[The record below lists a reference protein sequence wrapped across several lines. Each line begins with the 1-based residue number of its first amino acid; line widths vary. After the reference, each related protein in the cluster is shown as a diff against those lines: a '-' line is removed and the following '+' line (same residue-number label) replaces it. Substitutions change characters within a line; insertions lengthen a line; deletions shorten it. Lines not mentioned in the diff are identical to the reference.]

1 MRLVLT
7 TREGGVSEPPFDSF
21 NLGRHVGDDPTAVA
35 ENRRRLAAS
44 FGAPHVVFMEQAHGA
59 VVAVADAATPD
70 DVAGVDALVTAAPG
84 VPIAVLVADC
94 VPLVLSGDHAVAVVH
109 AGRRGVEKGV
119 VAAAVAALRN
129 LDDGP
134 LSAFVG
140 PSVCGRCYEVPAEM
154 QASVSSVVPEA
165 LSTTRAGTPGLDL
178 AAAVCAQLRQAG
190 VEARVSRV
198 CTREDPTYFSYRRDG
213 VTGRFAAAVML
224 EA

>member
-1 MRLVLT
+1 
-7 TREGGVSEPPFDSF
+7 
-21 NLGRHVGDDPTAVA
+21 
-35 ENRRRLAAS
+35 
-44 FGAPHVVFMEQAHGA
+44 MEQAHGA